1 MNMPAPEVTP
11 NTDWR
16 VEDGIGWLTITRPR
30 VLNAIDP
37 KMLAEFTHHFTESA
51 MEDDV
56 RVVVLTG
63 QGKTFSAGGDL
74 NVMKESMGNADEVR
88 SRLRSGLERAVGA
101 IWDLEKPVVAC
112 VNGTAYGAG
121 MNLALACDLVIASRE
136 AHFQQTFIKVGL
148 GPDTGGSWLLPRIV
162 GMHRAKELLFFGDTL
177 SAKDA
182 RELGMVN
189 HVVEHDDLIPW
200 TTEYAKRLAQAS
212 TKAIGLTK
220 RAVNRS
226 FTSTLKEALES
237 EAHMQAQLTTT
248 KEHRESVEAFFNRRK
263 KSE

>member
-1 MNMPAPEVTP
+1 MPAPEVTP
-11 NTDWR
+11 NSDWR
-16 VEDGIGWLTITRPR
+16 VDDDGIGWLTITRPR

-37 KMLAEFTHHFTESA
+37 KMLEEITGHVQQAAVDEK
-51 MEDDV
+51 V

-88 SRLRSGLERAVGA
+88 NRLRNGLERAVTA
-101 IWDLEKPVVAC
+101 LWDLEKPVVAC
-112 VNGTAYGAG
+112 VNGTAFGAG

-136 AHFQQTFIKVGL
+136 AQFQQTFIKVGL
-148 GPDTGGSWLLPRIV
+148 GPDTGGSWLLPRII

-177 SAKDA
+177 SAEDA
-182 RELGMVN
+182 HQLGLVN

-212 TKAIGLTK
+212 TPALGLTK

-226 FTSTLKEALES
+226 FTSSLKEALEA
-237 EAHMQAQLTTT
+237 EANMQAQLTTT
-248 KEHRESVEAFFNRRK
+248 KEHQGAVEAFFGRK
-263 KSE
+263 NKS

>member
-1 MNMPAPEVTP
+1 MPAPEVTP

-16 VEDGIGWLTITRPR
+16 VEDGVGWLTITRPR

-37 KMLAEFTHHFTESA
+37 KMLDEFTHHFSVSA

-63 QGKTFSAGGDL
+63 QGKTFSTGGDL
-74 NVMKESMGNADEVR
+74 NVMRESMGNADEVR
-88 SRLRSGLERAVGA
+88 TRLRHGLERAVTA
-101 IWDLEKPVVAC
+101 LWDLEKPVVAC
-112 VNGTAYGAG
+112 VNGTAFGAG

-136 AHFQQTFIKVGL
+136 AQFQQTFIKVGL
-148 GPDTGGSWLLPRIV
+148 GPDTGGSWLLPRLV
-162 GMHRAKELLFFGDTL
+162 GMHKAKELLFFGDTL
-177 SAKDA
+177 SAQDA
-182 RELGMVN
+182 HALGIVN
-189 HVVEHDDLIPW
+189 HVVEHEDLVPW
-200 TTEYAKRLAQAS
+200 TTEYAKRLAKTS
-212 TKAIGLTK
+212 TKALGLTK

-226 FTSTLKEALES
+226 FTSSLKEALEA

-248 KEHRESVEAFFNRRK
+248 KEHQAAVMAFFERRK